1 MATCKGTSVSAGRQD
16 DGQHAE
22 TLSVFERR
30 CLFKRVSELH
40 ELVRLADLGAH
51 AARDRAEGEDLA
63 SICIALHEA
72 ELWIALAERLATRH
86 LHCPRPQ

>member
-63 SICIALHEA
+63 SICIARGHSDFGESDAPEA
-72 ELWIALAERLATRH
+72 ALAGS
-86 LHCPRPQ
+86 

>member
-1 MATCKGTSVSAGRQD
+1 MATCKGTSESAGRLD
-16 DGQHAE
+16 DGE
-22 TLSVFERR
+22 RTGTLSAFERR

-86 LHCPRPQ
+86 MHCPRP